1 MKKLIDFPSLFL
13 LQELNKDIIEKMN
26 IYNTFPVEQ
35 NSTIASIFILY
46 KHFFKDFGLS
56 QMAAHLN
63 IKRTEFHDYIEFKTV
78 PSNHTNVE
86 LEMITTAEYSMLPFD
101 NLLMKFILTA
111 PNTVKLIINVE
122 FNIQFDIPPFIE
134 KTSLQI
140 FYKIFTRIQKFIE
153 KC

>member
-1 MKKLIDFPSLFL
+1 
-13 LQELNKDIIEKMN
+13 
-26 IYNTFPVEQ
+26 
-35 NSTIASIFILY
+35 
-46 KHFFKDFGLS
+46 
-56 QMAAHLN
+56 MAAHLN